1 MIEIISLPV
10 KHGDVTLRVARGHFA
25 TSHSH
30 INYYIDIAK
39 QKSRLSEAK
48 AVAKYLAGKYK
59 GNTAVDTILC
69 IEGMGV
75 IGACL
80 ASELTARGNRGVNE
94 NADIFVVEP
103 EYNSNGQIIFRD
115 NIQPTIANKR
125 VLVLMASVT
134 TGKTAKRSLEAV
146 AYYGGQVVGVA
157 SLYRAVDEVGG
168 VPATSVYSLS
178 DLPDYESYDHKDCPM
193 CKAGRKLDA
202 LVNSFGYSTINI

>member
-1 MIEIISLPV
+1 MIEMIPLSVNRGNVP
-10 KHGDVTLRVARGHFA
+10 LRVARGHFA

-48 AVAKYLAGKYK
+48 SVAKYLARNY
-59 GNTAVDTILC
+59 NVSTAVDTILC
-69 IEGMGV
+69 LEGMGI

-80 ASELTARGNRGVNE
+80 ADELTREGYQSVNE
-94 NADIFVVEP
+94 HQDIFVVEP
-103 EYNSNGQIIFRD
+103 EYNAHGQIIFRD
-115 NIQPTIANKR
+115 NIQPMIANKR

-146 AYYGGQVVGVA
+146 AYYGGEVVGVA

-168 VPATSVYSLS
+168 VPATSVYSLD
-178 DLPDYESYDHKDCPM
+178 DLPDYESYDYKDCPM

-202 LVNSFGYSTINI
+202 LVNSFGYSNISI

>member
-1 MIEIISLPV
+1 MIEIINLPASR
-10 KHGDVTLRVARGHFA
+10 GDVPLRVARGHFA

-48 AVAKYLAGKYK
+48 AVAKSLAQNYRG
-59 GNTAVDTILC
+59 TSVETILC
-69 IEGMGV
+69 LEGMSV

-80 ASELTARGNRGVNE
+80 ASELTARGNRAINE
-94 NADIFVVEP
+94 NEDIFVVEP
-103 EYNSNGQIIFRD
+103 EYNNNGQIIFRD
-115 NIQPTIANKR
+115 NIQPMIANKR

-168 VPATSVYSLS
+168 VPAKSVYSLD
-178 DLPDYESYDHKDCPM
+178 DLPDYESYEQKDCPM

-202 LVNSFGYSTINI
+202 LVNSFGYSTLNI